1 MESKNIKSKLHYLL
15 WYFIIFSVIGLI
27 IETTYGF
34 ATMGIIESRKGLYLG
49 PFCPIYGVGGAI
61 LIFTLDKF
69 RSNKIKLAL
78 YGGILGSVIEYVL
91 SFMLEAIYGAR
102 FWDYGYVKY
111 NLNGRICIIYSIFW
125 AILSVVLIGLIKPKI
140 DRLID
145 KIGRDEVPAE
155 EIKKNK
161 FKIAKKKSFIDIGVF
176 SFLLIDAL
184 ITVWAINT
192 YQNRVIN
199 EYYGIEET
207 NRNSIIKNIEDFCFS
222 NEKMLFTFPNL
233 RVRDNDGNEVFVK
246 NMLNEIN
253 ERLN

>member
-1 MESKNIKSKLHYLL
+1 METKKIKSQLHYLL

-61 LIFTLDKF
+61 LILVLDRFK
-69 RSNKIKLAL
+69 SNKIKLAI
-78 YGGILGSVIEYVL
+78 YGGILGSVIEYIL
-91 SFMLEAIYGAR
+91 SFALEAIYGAR

-111 NLNGRICIIYSIFW
+111 HLNGRICITYSIFW
-125 AILSVVLIGLIKPKI
+125 AILSVVLIGIIKPQ
-140 DRLID
+140 ID
-145 KIGRDEVPAE
+145 KFINKIGKDEIPE
-155 EIKKNK
+155 EQIRKNK
-161 FKIAKKKSFIDIGVF
+161 LLVMKKKSFIDIGVF
-176 SFLLIDAL
+176 IFLIFDAL
-184 ITVWAINT
+184 ITVWAISA

-207 NRNSIIKNIEDFCFS
+207 NKNSIIKTIEDSWFS

-233 RVRDNDGNEVFVK
+233 RVRDKDGNGVFVK
-246 NMLNEIN
+246 TMIEEIN
-253 ERLN
+253 GRLN